1 MFGLGFGELLLL
13 AAIALIVL
21 GPEKLPHAARM
32 AGAWYGRIRRTI
44 STIQSEIEQEVQQL
58 EVRQMMQAELEKV
71 KAAEAQL
78 RDEMARMQAA
88 SAAMAHDI
96 RNGHAEP
103 LRPRQAGAVFYFRL
117 MGDELARRLPPVP
130 YLGSRL
136 P

>member
-44 STIQSEIEQEVQQL
+44 STIQSEIEQEVHQL
-58 EVRQMMQAELEKV
+58 EVRQMMQAELDKV

-78 RDEMARMQAA
+78 REEMTRLQAGIA
-88 SAAMAHDI
+88 DTRYGSDQ
-96 RNGHAEP
+96 P
-103 LRPRQAGAVFYFRL
+103 VRPRQAGAVFYFRL
-117 MGDELARRLPPVP
+117 MGPELARRLPPAP
-130 YLGSRL
+130 FLGSRL